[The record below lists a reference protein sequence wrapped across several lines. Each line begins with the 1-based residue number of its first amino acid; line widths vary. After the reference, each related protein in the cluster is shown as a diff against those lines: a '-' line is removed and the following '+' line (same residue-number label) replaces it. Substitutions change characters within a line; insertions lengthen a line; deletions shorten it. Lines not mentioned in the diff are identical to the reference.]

1 MPSSSSGG
9 GGGSGGD
16 GGGGGGG
23 GGGQAGNS
31 DENQQ
36 QNTASNQH
44 QGVWLRK
51 HLNVWKARSQ
61 ADSSGNSGAMRL
73 KGFEKIISKSINKA
87 KYRHPS
93 KCKAEILS
101 TVKIYRGLS
110 PQFERFV
117 FDNGDIAQLLNLN
130 GTIPVEYKGSTY
142 NIPVCIWMLTEFPQ
156 TAPMAFVVPTKDMQL
171 KVSHHVDHTGK
182 IFMTYITSWSHPES
196 NLLGLIQAC
205 RDAFGELPPVFS
217 KVSSQ
222 TQQHHQTLQEA
233 HHAAPQEL
241 LQISRQQDHRVEDNH
256 EVDHEHITLMNQ
268 VEEVLRERFTEEF
281 YKTKAE
287 VQTLHST
294 NKELL
299 DGQEDI
305 GALEAELDAK
315 LSQVESCLEDLSLE
329 QRGLVQSIKAIDNLD
344 PEALDA
350 DKGIINTEEPLY
362 GQIVKCFA
370 EDAAIGDAIYHLGE
384 GLRLGLIPS
393 LDLYLKKVRNLSRQQ
408 FYLRATMIK
417 ARQKSGLDD

>member
-1 MPSSSSGG
+1 MPSSSSDGVD
-9 GGGSGGD
+9 GSGVG
-16 GGGGGGG
+16 
-23 GGGQAGNS
+23 GNS
-31 DENQQ
+31 QPNGENHQQ
-36 QNTASNQH
+36 QNTQQQQQQ
-44 QGVWLRK
+44 QGIWLRK

-61 ADSSGNSGAMRL
+61 TESSSGAMRL
-73 KGFEKIISKSINKA
+73 KTFEKIITKSINKA
-87 KYRHPS
+87 KYKHPS
-93 KCKAEILS
+93 KCKTEVLATL
-101 TVKIYRGLS
+101 KIYRGLS
-110 PQFERFV
+110 PQFEKFV
-117 FDNGDIAQLLNLN
+117 FDNGDVAQLLNLN
-130 GTIPVEYKGSTY
+130 GTIPVDYKGSTY
-142 NIPVCIWMLTEFPQ
+142 NIPVCIWLLTEFPQ
-156 TAPMAFVVPTKDMQL
+156 TAPMAFVVPTKEMQL

-182 IFMTYITSWSHPES
+182 IFMTYITSWSYSES

-222 TQQHHQTLQEA
+222 TQQQQQPLHHQNEA
-233 HHAAPQEL
+233 PGL
-241 LQISRQQDHRVEDNH
+241 LQNSRQHQDQRVENGDH
-256 EVDHEHITLMNQ
+256 TDHEHVALMSR

-305 GALEAELDAK
+305 GAVEAELDAK
-315 LSQVESCLEDLSLE
+315 LAQVESCLDDLNLE
-329 QRGLVQSIKAIDNLD
+329 QRGLVQSIKAIDDLA

-370 EDAAIGDAIYHLGE
+370 EDAALGDAIYHLGE

-417 ARQKSGLDD
+417 ARQKSGLDN

>member
-1 MPSSSSGG
+1 MPSSASR
-9 GGGSGGD
+9 GGD
-16 GGGGGGG
+16 GGGGGSP
-23 GGGQAGNS
+23 AGNL

-36 QNTASNQH
+36 QNTDTNQQ
-44 QGVWLRK
+44 QGIWLRK

-61 ADSSGNSGAMRL
+61 AESGSGSSGAMRL
-73 KGFEKIISKSINKA
+73 KTFEKIISKSINKA

-93 KCKAEILS
+93 KCKAEVLS

-110 PQFERFV
+110 PQFENFV

-130 GTIPVEYKGSTY
+130 GTIPVEYKGATY

-182 IFMTYITSWSHPES
+182 IFMTYLRSWSYPES

-222 TQQHHQTLQEA
+222 TQPQEHQTLQQE
-233 HHAAPQEL
+233 HAPGL
-241 LQISRQQDHRVEDNH
+241 LQNSRQQDHRVEDTN
-256 EVDHEHITLMNQ
+256 EADNEHIALTSR
-268 VEEVLRERFTEEF
+268 VEEVLRERFIEEF

-315 LSQVESCLEDLSLE
+315 LAQVESCLDDLSLE

-344 PEALDA
+344 PQALDA

>member
-9 GGGSGGD
+9 SGGS
-16 GGGGGGG
+16 
-23 GGGQAGNS
+23 QPGNS

-36 QNTASNQH
+36 QQNTQ

-51 HLNVWKARSQ
+51 HLNVWKAKTQ
-61 ADSSGNSGAMRL
+61 GDSGSGGSSGAMRL
-73 KGFEKIISKSINKA
+73 KAFEKIISKSINKA

-93 KCKAEILS
+93 KCKAEVLS
-101 TVKIYRGLS
+101 TLKIYRGLS
-110 PQFERFV
+110 PQFEKFV
-117 FDNGDIAQLLNLN
+117 FDNGEVAQLLNLN
-130 GTIPVEYKGSTY
+130 GTIPVEYKGATY
-142 NIPVCIWMLTEFPQ
+142 NIPVCIWLLSEFPQ
-156 TAPMAFVVPTKDMQL
+156 TAPMSFVVPTKDMQL

-182 IFMTYITSWSHPES
+182 IFMTYLTSWSYPES

-222 TQQHHQTLQEA
+222 TNQQQQPPHQTTQEA
-233 HHAAPQEL
+233 PGL
-241 LQISRQQDHRVEDNH
+241 LQNSRQDHRVET
-256 EVDHEHITLMNQ
+256 ETEPELDHESVALMSRLD
-268 VEEVLRERFTEEF
+268 EILRERFTEEF

-287 VQTLHST
+287 IQTLHST

-315 LSQVESCLEDLSLE
+315 LSQVESCLQDLTVE
-329 QRGLVQSIKAIDNLD
+329 HNGLVQSIKAIDNLA

-350 DKGIINTEEPLY
+350 DKGIINTDEPLH